1 MQVEKCHFG
10 ELTNLGQK
18 WMHSVDKSDASSKV
32 SYWELTNLGQ
42 KWMHSVDKNNA
53 SSRLLKK
60 F

>member
-1 MQVEKCHFG
+1 MHF
-10 ELTNLGQK
+10 
-18 WMHSVDKSDASSKV
+18 VDKSDASSKV

-42 KWMHSVDKNNA
+42 KWMHSVDKSDA